1 MILVL
6 LFILFILYNIFIS
19 YRHIKIEK
27 FTSKSDYFNS
37 IIDQIYVINMDKDH
51 ERLKIL
57 DKKMR
62 KLGLE
67 YIRVSGI
74 DSEKIY
80 SKYKNK
86 TKLKPGQLG
95 CLLSHINVLE
105 DAIKNK
111 YKNIL
116 VLEDDV
122 YFIKI
127 FMKNLKK
134 NMNF

>member
-6 LFILFILYNIFIS
+6 LFILLILYNIFIS
-19 YRHIKIEK
+19 YKNKKIEK
-27 FTSKSDYFNS
+27 FTSNPDYFNS
-37 IIDQIYVINMDKDH
+37 IINQIYVINMDKDL

-67 YIRVSGI
+67 YKRVSGI
-74 DSEKIY
+74 DGKKIY

-116 VLEDDV
+116 VLV
-122 YFIKI
+122 R
-127 FMKNLKK
+127 
-134 NMNF
+134 